1 MKENVTIL
9 IYTFPQPGAEETAF
23 AKIVAS
29 IERTWGHVGLLK
41 TVIVASHRFAA
52 VEEFVAAHDNVEL
65 QVEPSIVYGDVKTMS
80 LDCITKLHSRF
91 STRYVLIVQ
100 DDGFPIR
107 GGLEEF
113 VGKWDYI
120 GAPIMCD
127 GWKRRLCFA
136 LDLASYNGGFSLRS
150 KRYCE
155 YVSKWW
161 FRFGHLW
168 LSPRSRHIGE
178 DFVYCFL
185 ARLNPYAWLKFRFP
199 SEREAFCF
207 SVDVLNGAVSYPS
220 GIIPFGLHGKYTLKT
235 CGARPFLDLA
245 EKSPEE
251 MTSAERRML
260 VSAIERTKDI
270 LLKEPVEGEVAEL
283 VCGFWNN
290 DPKCVRRVVDWGKTL
305 VPEVVRNRYIGD
317 IGTYRNSIRSILY
330 HTRFRGPLKVL
341 VLTCLEEILR
351 NAVLYNRGEDKGET
365 FYNLAHRLSFA
376 PADGTDVKTFVA
388 RLIVKETPDGKRT
401 WTVEFSNKKE
411 LTEVPTT
418 GEAATVKATRLNPPS
433 THTILK
439 KLYAVNGLS
448 CNTIIPENF
457 GINYPEVYQVPE
469 NIGQ

>member
-1 MKENVTIL
+1 MKTIAENAKEDVTIL

-29 IERTWGHVGLLK
+29 IERTWGHVGQLK
-41 TVIVASHRFAA
+41 TVVVASHRFAA

-91 STRYVLIVQ
+91 TTPYVLIVQ

-127 GWKRRLCFA
+127 GWKRKLCFA
-136 LDLASYNGGFSLRS
+136 LNLASYNGGFSLRS

-199 SEREAFCF
+199 SEREAWCF
-207 SVDVLNGAVSYPS
+207 SFDSLNGATHLPK
-220 GIIPFGLHGKYTLKT
+220 GILPFGLHGKDTLKSFDY
-235 CGARPFLDLA
+235 C
-245 EKSPEE
+245 
-251 MTSAERRML
+251 
-260 VSAIERTKDI
+260 
-270 LLKEPVEGEVAEL
+270 
-283 VCGFWNN
+283 
-290 DPKCVRRVVDWGKTL
+290 
-305 VPEVVRNRYIGD
+305 
-317 IGTYRNSIRSILY
+317 
-330 HTRFRGPLKVL
+330 
-341 VLTCLEEILR
+341 
-351 NAVLYNRGEDKGET
+351 AVT
-365 FYNLAHRLSFA
+365 
-376 PADGTDVKTFVA
+376 T
-388 RLIVKETPDGKRT
+388 
-401 WTVEFSNKKE
+401 EFSNKKE

-439 KLYAVNGLS
+439 KLYAVNGV
-448 CNTIIPENF
+448 ERF
-457 GINYPEVYQVPE
+457 R
-469 NIGQ
+469 